1 MSTANPQCGHARL
14 HIGADPR
21 HLAAEVQAHVESCDQ
36 CRRFRDET
44 LALDARLQ
52 AALELPLPDF
62 RQRAAT
68 PRRWYA
74 LAASIVL
81 GLLLAGGAWL
91 FRPPMALA
99 GELVQHVAH
108 EAGSWEQRRQVPAA
122 EVADVLR
129 QAGVRFDP
137 TLPVVYAMACP
148 FHGRLMPHFVVQTD
162 HGPMTVMLLPDEKVR
177 VRTRFT
183 EGGYHGVLLPAGEG
197 SVAVLSREGAVPD
210 SVAGQVI
217 SGVHW

>member
-1 MSTANPQCGHARL
+1 MSAANPQCSHARL

-21 HLAAEVQAHVESCDQ
+21 HLPAEVQVHVESCAG
-36 CRRFRDET
+36 CRHFRDET

-81 GLLLAGGAWL
+81 GLLIAGGAWL
-91 FRPPMALA
+91 TRPSVALA
-99 GELVQHVAH
+99 GELVGHVGH
-108 EAGSWEQRRQVPAA
+108 EAGSWEQRQQVPAA
-122 EVADVLR
+122 AVADVLR
-129 QAGVRFDP
+129 QAGVQFDP
-137 TLPVVYAMACP
+137 ALPVVYAMACP

-177 VRTRFT
+177 VRTRFS
-183 EGGYHGVLLPAGEG
+183 EGGYHGVLLPAGKG
-197 SVAVLSREGAVPD
+197 SVAILSREGEVPD

>member
-1 MSTANPQCGHARL
+1 MSAATPQCRHARL
-14 HIGADPR
+14 LIGADPR
-21 HLAAEVQAHVESCDQ
+21 HLPADVQAHVESCVG

-62 RQRAAT
+62 RQRPAA

-74 LAASIVL
+74 LAASIFL
-81 GLLLAGGAWL
+81 GLLIAGGAWL
-91 FRPPMALA
+91 YRPSVALA
-99 GELVQHVAH
+99 GELVEHVAH
-108 EAGSWEQRRQVPAA
+108 EAGSWDQRRQVPAA
-122 EVADVLR
+122 TVADVLR
-129 QAGVRFDP
+129 QAGVQFDP

-197 SVAVLSREGAVPD
+197 GVAVLSREGEVPD